1 MFCFT
6 KLQLWLAFYPLSM
19 NKRSQGKEGEEI
31 ALQAYLEEWYSLVER
46 NFTIRGGE
54 IDLIVENAEHLHFV
68 EVKVVDSI
76 DDLHN
81 YITSAKLKHITKTIQ
96 RYLHTHPTTKTIQ
109 IDIVFVQQGSILE
122 IYRNVT
128 LYN

>member
-1 MFCFT
+1 M
-6 KLQLWLAFYPLSM
+6 
-19 NKRSQGKEGEEI
+19 
-31 ALQAYLEEWYSLVER
+31 VER

-54 IDLIVENAEHLHFV
+54 IDLIVENAEQLCFV

-96 RYLHTHPTTKTIQ
+96 RYLHTNPTDKTIQ
-109 IDIVFVQQGSILE
+109 IDVVFVQDGKILE
-122 IYRNVT
+122 TYKNVT

>member
-1 MFCFT
+1 M
-6 KLQLWLAFYPLSM
+6 
-19 NKRSQGKEGEEI
+19 
-31 ALQAYLEEWYSLVER
+31 
-46 NFTIRGGE
+46 
-54 IDLIVENAEHLHFV
+54 IVENAEHLHFV